1 MPDDK
6 WTIQNNPSPNP
17 QLGNDLNGMKI
28 EKIASGY
35 RLVAVLATTTNNQP
49 PFTFSNIEYDDQT
62 WTIAVQSLAG
72 SNSGGTWTAVSSG
85 GSIMGDQTDGSF
97 TAQGGV
103 LEDEDTDAAASSSAS
118 A

>member
-1 MPDDK
+1 MANDDK

-28 EKIASGY
+28 EKMTSGY
-35 RLVAVLATTTNNQP
+35 KLVAVLATTTSNQP
-49 PFTFSNIEYDDQT
+49 PFTFSGINYDGQT
-62 WTIAVQSLAG
+62 WTINVQSLSG
-72 SNSGGTWTAVSSG
+72 TNSGGTWTAVSNG

-103 LEDEDTDAAASSSAS
+103 IEDEDTDAATSSAS